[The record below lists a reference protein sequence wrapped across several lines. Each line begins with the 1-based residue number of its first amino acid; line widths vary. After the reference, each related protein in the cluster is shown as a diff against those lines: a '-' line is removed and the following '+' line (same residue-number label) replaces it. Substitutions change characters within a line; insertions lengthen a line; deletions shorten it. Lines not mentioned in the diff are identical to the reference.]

1 MWCKEPEENYW
12 FYWAEEEEEESEEE
26 GEGEREEEGDE
37 ESEEEWEEEEEWV
50 EEEEWEQ
57 ESEEEIE
64 EWIGGEWDLFHSWG
78 IQSLY
83 SNRIGQI
90 FLTFGGLKLDL
101 EVQSRSEVLFS
112 SWGALNW
119 TSN

>member
-1 MWCKEPEENYW
+1 MLCKEPEGNYW

-26 GEGEREEEGDE
+26 SEEEGEE

-50 EEEEWEQ
+50 EEEEYEQ

-78 IQSLY
+78 DTKS
-83 SNRIGQI
+83 RILTGSDKI